1 MPKVRTRL
9 LVYYVWRRHA
19 DPLDQIGIGG
29 RDDRP
34 PPTPPDMRVRI
45 RRFG

>member
-1 MPKVRTRL
+1 VARQWDPQIAAI
-9 LVYYVWRRHA
+9 YY
-19 DPLDQIGIGG
+19 DQMVIGIGG
-29 RDDRP
+29 RPSRP